1 MNFGDRNL
9 LLKQLSLIPEAV
21 LRLGRSLTS
30 RNRHVIMLDWPGGS
44 GLVGADRPGEIL
56 RLDTR
61 DRFLEQTILY
71 HPHEREFGLGSCLY
85 APVVL

>member
-1 MNFGDRNL
+1 MRSVGSAKNV
-9 LLKQLSLIPEAV
+9 P
-21 LRLGRSLTS
+21 RLYY
-30 RNRHVIMLDWPGGS
+30 HVCDGPGTAMLESPDQ
-44 GLVGADRPGEIL
+44 AAEIL